1 MRTVIIIAGKEMRD
15 GLRNRW
21 VVATTALMAA
31 LALTLAFLGASP
43 TGTVKAG
50 GLAVTIVSL
59 SSLTIFLV
67 PLIALLL
74 SYDAIVGEV
83 DRGTMALLLAY
94 PVARWQVVLGKFAG
108 HLAILGFAIVV
119 GYGAAALALQWAGAD
134 ENAPWAAFGVM
145 VASSILLGGVFLA
158 IGYLVSTFVR
168 DRGAAGGVAVGVWLF
183 FVLLYDMGLLGLLV
197 ADQGRTVT
205 ADVLNALLLLNPADA
220 YRLLNLAASTDV
232 SRFAGVAGLG
242 ASTSLGP
249 GALVSALIAWTAAPL
264 VAATAL
270 FARKQL

>member
-1 MRTVIIIAGKEMRD
+1 M
-15 GLRNRW
+15 
-21 VVATTALMAA
+21 
-31 LALTLAFLGASP
+31 
-43 TGTVKAG
+43 
-50 GLAVTIVSL
+50 
-59 SSLTIFLV
+59 
-67 PLIALLL
+67 
-74 SYDAIVGEV
+74 
-83 DRGTMALLLAY
+83 
-94 PVARWQVVLGKFAG
+94 GKFAG

-119 GYGAAALALQWAGAD
+119 GYGVAALALQWAGAD

-242 ASTSLGP
+242 AGTGLGP
-249 GALVSALIAWTAAPL
+249 GALVGALVAWMIAPL
-264 VAATAL
+264 AAAIAL